1 MMVQTKNPRHS
12 ARNDDCSQV
21 RRRFL
26 IGVTGALAGTL
37 VLPPAHALSKRMD
50 HRTLSFENTHT
61 NETLD
66 VVYYKR
72 GHYSSTALQQINHH
86 LRDYRT
92 EEVHE
97 IDRSLLDILYLVT
110 TMTGSEHPYQ
120 VISGYRSPKTNAML
134 RSKSHGV
141 AKHSLHMQGK
151 AIDIRLADIDTRTVR
166 NTALA
171 LKQGGVGYYRKS
183 NFVHLDTGRVRHW

>member
-1 MMVQTKNPRHS
+1 MIQKKNSIIAERD
-12 ARNDDCSQV
+12 NECSRM

-37 VLPPAHALSKRMD
+37 VLPPANALAKRMEY
-50 HRTLSFENTHT
+50 RTLSFQHTHT
-61 NETLD
+61 NEKLQ

-72 GHYSSTALQQINHH
+72 GHYRSTALQQINHH
-86 LRDYRT
+86 LRDHRT
-92 EEVHE
+92 GDVHE
-97 IDRSLLDILYLVT
+97 VDRRLLDLLYLVT
-110 TMTGSEHPYQ
+110 VMAGSRQPYQ
-120 VISGYRSPKTNAML
+120 VICGYRSPKTNAML
-134 RSKSHGV
+134 HSKNHGV

-151 AIDIRLADIDTRTVR
+151 AIDVRLADIDTRTLR

-183 NFVHLDTGRVRHW
+183 NFVHLDTGRVRNW

>member
-1 MMVQTKNPRHS
+1 MVQNIDSLHTQ
-12 ARNDDCSQV
+12 RNDECSQV

-37 VLPPAHALSKRMD
+37 VAPPVNALAKKMD
-50 HRTLSFENTHT
+50 HRALSFQNTHT

-72 GHYSSTALQQINHH
+72 GYYGSTALQQINHH
-86 LRDYRT
+86 LRDHRT
-92 EEVHE
+92 GDVHR
-97 IDRSLLDILYLVT
+97 IDPKLLDILYLVT
-110 TMTGSEHPYQ
+110 IMTASEHPYQ

-134 RSKSHGV
+134 RGKSHGV
-141 AKHSLHMQGK
+141 AKRSLHMQGK
-151 AIDIRLADIDTRTVR
+151 AIDIRLPDIDTRTVR

-183 NFVHLDTGRVRHW
+183 SFVHLDTGRVRHW